1 MINPNATQAAIR
13 AGYSPKTARSIGQE
27 NLTKPDIAAA
37 VKQAQDAR
45 AERTEVTAD
54 EVVLQ
59 LKRYAFSSMRD
70 YVDDKGNLLDVHE
83 LTPDAAVGI
92 ASVEV
97 LRERTRTSDEHS
109 VTTVEQTIKIKRW
122 NPLRALELLGRHLG
136 LFRDRVEHGADVSLL
151 DFLSTTRPRLGI
163 PSI

>member
-83 LTPDAAVGI
+83 LTPDTAVGI

-109 VTTVEQTIKIKRW
+109 VTTENGGVK
-122 NPLRALELLGRHLG
+122 LDHRAA
-136 LFRDRVEHGADVSLL
+136 V
-151 DFLSTTRPRLGI
+151 
-163 PSI
+163 